1 MKPRYERNR
10 KKETNKTKEQQQQ
23 QQKHTKKQQHS
34 YITQFTEHKRKLEST
49 VNREQAV
56 NEHKLLWT
64 GRSIQTHCSARYR
77 TGIP

>member
-1 MKPRYERNR
+1 MNGTE
-10 KKETNKTKEQQQQ
+10 KKKQTKQKKNNNNKNT
-23 QQKHTKKQQHS
+23 HKKQQQHS

-64 GRSIQTHCSARYR
+64 GRSIQTHCSAQYR